1 MEVDERMHKEYC
13 KTQSENTTM
22 QSESRQRLVQE
33 SEKLQKKIVKDH
45 YS

>member
-1 MEVDERMHKEYC
+1 MEVDEMLHKEFC
-13 KTQSENTTM
+13 KTQTEKTAM
-22 QSESRQRLVQE
+22 QRESRQRLVQE